1 MRQCRC
7 QSANCKIVWTMG
19 RQKAPGAPAHQATH
33 EIVAADFTIEP
44 FPLPGEYAPGFS
56 YNAEPSQLTPGW
68 GDTRPRGPDAAKV
81 AEIAAA
87 ISQRNTER
95 RASWRKENLALSSED
110 EQRDLLDG
118 NGRVKVASPDTY
130 QNYLTRGFGPRDQAI
145 FGVVEGH
152 VADLAAADSSRGA
165 VLKVTVIDVF
175 GCHREGC
182 PYSQRNDTRTNSAP
196 PVSPPPENPRP
207 VHPLPSSRNHAPYPA
222 RAATAPR

>member
-130 QNYLTRGFGPRDQAI
+130 QNYLTRGFALIGTYRHEINIRAPKEDVDPRS
-145 FGVVEGH
+145 FSNWVVARRPPGKVRNMAGLSPGRH
-152 VADLAAADSSRGA
+152 SS
-165 VLKVTVIDVF
+165 
-175 GCHREGC
+175 H
-182 PYSQRNDTRTNSAP
+182 PH
-196 PVSPPPENPRP
+196 
-207 VHPLPSSRNHAPYPA
+207 HPLRLHRRGYRDAQ
-222 RAATAPR
+222 